1 MFNIKKDSRAVGH
14 LLALFTIIVWGSTF
28 IVTKL
33 LLSEFTP
40 VHIMLC
46 RFVIAYFVLWLIRPK
61 LEKTSIKDELLFAVM
76 GIFGCTLYFITENT
90 ALEYTLASNVSI
102 IVASSPIITAIL
114 AHFFV
119 KGEKMNKNIVFGF
132 FVAFLG
138 VILVV
143 VNGKFVLKLNP
154 AGDALSLGA
163 AVSWAIYSIVLRLC
177 VDRFDSVFLTRKLMF
192 YGFVTALPIAIMQGE
207 RLHLEAFKA
216 PDMLFCILF
225 LGVIGSGICYV
236 TWNKAIAKLGVVT
249 TNNYIYIN
257 PFVTLVTGGIFLKE
271 PITVMGV
278 FGALLIISGIVI
290 SSRKNPDK
298 IHSPR
303 KNILRE

>member
-1 MFNIKKDSRAVGH
+1 MFNLKKTDSRAVGH
-14 LLALFTIIVWGSTF
+14 ILALFTIIVWGSTF

-46 RFVIAYFVLWLIRPK
+46 RFVIAYFVLWIIRPK
-61 LEKTSIKDELLFAVM
+61 LEKTTLTDELLFAVM
-76 GIFGCTLYFITENT
+76 GIFGCTLYFITENS

-102 IVASSPIITAIL
+102 IVASSPIITAVL
-114 AHFFV
+114 AHFFI
-119 KGEKMNKNIVFGF
+119 KGEKMNKNIILGF
-132 FVAFLG
+132 FVAFAG
-138 VILVV
+138 VIFVV

-163 AVSWAIYSIVLRLC
+163 AVSWAIYSIILRSC

-192 YGFVTALPIAIMQGE
+192 YGFVTALPIAIAEGE
-207 RLHLEAFKA
+207 RLPIEAFKS

-271 PITVMGV
+271 PITLMGIV
-278 FGALLIISGIVI
+278 GALLIISGVVV
-290 SSRKNPDK
+290 SSKKND
-298 IHSPR
+298 
-303 KNILRE
+303 

>member
-1 MFNIKKDSRAVGH
+1 MFNVKKDSRAVGH

-28 IVTKL
+28 IVTKIL
-33 LLSEFTP
+33 LAEFTP

-61 LEKTSIKDELLFAVM
+61 LEKTSVKDELLFAVM
-76 GIFGCTLYFITENT
+76 GIFGCTVYFITENT

-102 IVASSPIITAIL
+102 IVASSPIITAVL

-119 KGEKMNKNIVFGF
+119 KGEKMNKNIILGF
-132 FVAFLG
+132 FVAFAG

-154 AGDALSLGA
+154 AGDALSLAA
-163 AVSWAIYSIVLRLC
+163 AVSWAIYSIVLRRC

-192 YGFVTALPIAIMQGE
+192 YGFITAMPIAFMQGDRLPIE
-207 RLHLEAFKA
+207 SFKA
-216 PDMLFCILF
+216 PDMLLCILF

-257 PFVTLVTGGIFLKE
+257 PFVTLVTGSIFLKE
-271 PITVMGV
+271 PVTVMG
-278 FGALLIISGIVI
+278 FIGALLIISGVVV
-290 SSRKNPDK
+290 SSKKTD
-298 IHSPR
+298 
-303 KNILRE
+303 

>member
-76 GIFGCTLYFITENT
+76 GVFGCTLYFITENT

-192 YGFVTALPIAIMQGE
+192 YGFITALPIAIMQGE
-207 RLHLEAFKA
+207 RLPLEAFKA

-278 FGALLIISGIVI
+278 FGALLIISGVVI
-290 SSRKNPDK
+290 SSRKK
-298 IHSPR
+298 S
-303 KNILRE
+303 

>member
-1 MFNIKKDSRAVGH
+1 MFKFKNKDSRAVGH
-14 LLALFTIIVWGSTF
+14 ILAIFTIIVWGSTF

-46 RFVIAYFVLWLIRPK
+46 RFVVAYVVLWIIRPK
-61 LEKTSIKDELLFAVM
+61 LEKTTLKDELLFAVM
-76 GIFGCTLYFITENT
+76 GIFGCTLYFITENS

-102 IVASSPIITAIL
+102 IVASSPIITAVL
-114 AHFFV
+114 AHFFI
-119 KGEKMNKNIVFGF
+119 KGEKMNKNIILGF
-132 FVAFLG
+132 FVAFAG

-143 VNGKFVLKLNP
+143 VNGKFVLRLNP

-163 AVSWAIYSIVLRLC
+163 AVSWAVYSIILRSC

-192 YGFVTALPIAIMQGE
+192 YGFVTALPIAIIEGE
-207 RLHLEAFKA
+207 RLPLEAFSS

-236 TWNKAIAKLGVVT
+236 TWNKAIARLGVVT

-271 PITVMGV
+271 PITLMGII
-278 FGALLIISGIVI
+278 GALLIISGVVV
-290 SSRKNPDK
+290 SSKKTLND
-298 IHSPR
+298 
-303 KNILRE
+303 

>member
-61 LEKTSIKDELLFAVM
+61 LEKTSVKDELLFAVM

-192 YGFVTALPIAIMQGE
+192 YGFITALPIAIMQGE
-207 RLHLEAFKA
+207 RLPLEAFKA

-278 FGALLIISGIVI
+278 FGALLIISGVVI
-290 SSRKNPDK
+290 SSRKK
-298 IHSPR
+298 S
-303 KNILRE
+303 